1 MHFCLGNHSERS
13 PSVISAQMRI
23 SSPFLSQLEAWSDHV
38 LENAQLDPKTS
49 QLNQRKCFMNL
60 AIRATSHH
68 LRTANQP
75 PAGSVAAAQ
84 PV

>member
-1 MHFCLGNHSERS
+1 
-13 PSVISAQMRI
+13 MRI
-23 SSPFLSQLEAWSDHV
+23 FSPFLSQLEVWSDRV
-38 LENAQLDPKTS
+38 LSNAQLHPKTS
-49 QLNQRKCFMNL
+49 QLNKRKCVMNL

-75 PAGSVAAAQ
+75 LAGSVVAAQ

>member
-1 MHFCLGNHSERS
+1 ME
-13 PSVISAQMRI
+13 ISL
-23 SSPFLSQLEAWSDHV
+23 PLLSQLEAWSDHGLV
-38 LENAQLDPKTS
+38 NAQLDPKTI
-49 QLNQRKCFMNL
+49 QLNKRKCVMNL
-60 AIRATSHH
+60 AIRASSHH